1 MLIKSARSEAGHAIQ
16 CAVNASVDAR
26 QYVSMLDRKVFVDTP
41 AANRIKEFF
50 QRHAKFNDIL
60 AELYQIDIARRI
72 GNEKKDTQY
81 FKGQQQNFEKVKQKI
96 GEALVQFDTA
106 NKEKFSQLA
115 PEKKTALENQLS
127 RLKKSLTVGELESM
141 GSSFYEEMCDPFSV
155 MVVTDYEELNKS
167 DLLHAATELS
177 LEEKKSNPE
186 ALENIIKNSP
196 AAEKEVAEFCFEHG
210 ILSIPD
216 QDNEYDLQDKLIRLF
231 SGDKKIV
238 ADFIAQQNRFKD
250 VPYFQKLMSIA
261 QKKYE

>member
-1 MLIKSARSEAGHAIQ
+1 MLLESSKNPKSQHQWIQ
-16 CAVNASVDAR
+16 SF
-26 QYVSMLDRKVFVDTP
+26 L
-41 AANRIKEFF
+41 
-50 QRHAKFNDIL
+50 
-60 AELYQIDIARRI
+60 LYQIDIARRI

-106 NKEKFSQLA
+106 NKEKFFQLA

-186 ALENIIKNSP
+186 AALENIIKNSP